1 MLFNLTI
8 SVVLFQT
15 DKFEIES
22 VVKTVFGSPLK
33 IKLYFIDN
41 SPTNIL
47 KEVISVNE
55 NVEYIHTGKNIGFGS
70 AHNVAINIANK
81 ISEFHLI
88 LNADVIFE
96 ADILEKMYLFMKENK
111 EVGLLAPKILNPDGS
126 IQYSAKLLPTPV
138 NLIVRRFLPI
148 KSVQNY
154 FNYLYE
160 IKFFNFDRI
169 INIPYVMGCFMFI
182 NCKVF
187 EQVQGFDERFFMY
200 PEDIDLTRRIH
211 KNFKT
216 LYYPKLTI
224 IHKHGRGSYSNYK
237 LLYYHVTSMI
247 KYFNKW
253 GWFFDKER
261 REINK
266 KILSQ
271 FEEGKNE

>member
-15 DKFEIES
+15 DKTEIDS
-22 VVKTVFGSPLK
+22 VIKTVFNSPLK
-33 IKLYFIDN
+33 IKLFFIDN
-41 SPTNIL
+41 SPTDDL
-47 KEVISVNE
+47 KEVFSESE
-55 NVEYIHTGKNIGFGS
+55 NLEYIYTGENIGFGS
-70 AHNVAINIANK
+70 GHNVAINIAK
-81 ISEFHLI
+81 EISECHLI

-96 ADILEKMYLFMKENK
+96 AHILEKMYLFMIKNK
-111 EVGLLAPKILNPDGS
+111 QVGLLAPKILNLDGS
-126 IQYSAKLLPTPV
+126 IQYSAKLLPTPA
-138 NLIVRRFLPI
+138 NLIIRRFVPI
-148 KSVQNY
+148 KSIQNY

-160 IKFFNFDRI
+160 LKFSKFDRTI
-169 INIPYVMGCFMFI
+169 DVPYVMGCFMFI
-182 NCKVF
+182 NCNVF
-187 EQVQGFDERFFMY
+187 KQIESFDERFFMY

-216 LYYPKLTI
+216 LYYPEITI

-266 KILSQ
+266 KILLQ
-271 FEEGKNE
+271 FEKGKNE